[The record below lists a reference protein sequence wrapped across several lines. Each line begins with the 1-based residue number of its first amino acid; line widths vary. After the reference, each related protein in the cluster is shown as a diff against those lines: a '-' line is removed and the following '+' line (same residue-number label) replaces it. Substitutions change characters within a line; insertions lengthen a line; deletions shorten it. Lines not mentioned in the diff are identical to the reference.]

1 MQGSVTSHAPQ
12 VAAQNM
18 SVSPIAGAGTAS
30 ASQAATGSGGTA
42 VPRVKW
48 LSDLDKFVLVSNF
61 ERRGWS
67 KGSSEGKAM
76 LACIAVVMA
85 FLL

>member
-1 MQGSVTSHAPQ
+1 MHECMHECMHAGSVTSHAPQ

-18 SVSPIAGAGTAS
+18 SVSPIAGAGTV
-30 ASQAATGSGGTA
+30 SQAATGSGGTA

-67 KGSSEGKAM
+67 KGSSEGKAV
-76 LACIAVVMA
+76 LA
-85 FLL
+85 LQ